1 MTRRFRLSPI
11 ATQAGFAQ
19 TIVLPPAVR
28 ASRETAE
35 TPGPGGDCTG
45 VAAPPTSINVAG
57 SLFGCGPDEW
67 PAQFNADE
75 SDLPAGYSLG
85 QQGVCL
91 DEEPETWPV
100 VRECDGAT
108 FFPTAVV
115 TYTGGS

>member
-1 MTRRFRLSPI
+1 MTRRFRLRPI
-11 ATQAGFAQ
+11 STSGGFAQ
-19 TIVLPPAVR
+19 TIVLPPAAR

-35 TPGPGGDCTG
+35 PPGPGGDCTG

-67 PAQFNADE
+67 PALFTPDE
-75 SDLPAGYSLG
+75 SGLPAGYALG
-85 QQGVCL
+85 DSGGCR
-91 DEEPETWPV
+91 DEEPTTWPV

-115 TYTGGS
+115 TYDGGS